1 MNTNNLKNQ
10 EAEVSL
16 IATLLQRPELII
28 EIDESEIVYSNFS
41 DSTLGDIY
49 QTIKALYCEDI
60 TVDTVTLNTMGK
72 RLGFAFPGREKT
84 AQKIQKLFKA
94 EIEVKNIYLYVNIV
108 RDLSF
113 KRKLIDVL
121 EQSIKKMLDSTD
133 SLSALEIV
141 EGSLYDFVLE
151 NIREEK
157 MVKLTDSVESILK
170 MMAEDP
176 VRGLTTGFPTLDQL
190 LGGGC
195 RPGSLNLVCASTG
208 IGKSLV
214 SMHCAIEN
222 ARKGVPVLY
231 LDNEL
236 GKEIQ
241 TVRFI
246 GALASIPFP
255 ELEDGSWMKKA
266 SYVEKYQE
274 AKALFDGLP
283 IYFIDAV
290 GMSNDAVISA
300 IRRFVNKHVK
310 FNKHG
315 NYNKSM
321 VIYDYFRVDSL
332 RKNNEKEYEVLGQF
346 AAKMHDVAC
355 QYRTAILGT
364 AQLNRS
370 LSIAGSQRLMHPA
383 DSVIYFL
390 PKSRAEIFGDQDNQG
405 DHKFVVEKARF
416 GPGTDESTY
425 IGVKTDKA
433 RGYFSDAG
441 LGKFIEDA
449 GDNDD

>member
-1 MNTNNLKNQ
+1 MNTNSLKNQ
-10 EAEVSL
+10 EAELSL
-16 IATLLQRPELII
+16 ITILLQKPELIV
-28 EIDESEIVYSNFS
+28 EIDESEIVYSNFN
-41 DSTLGDIY
+41 DSTFGDIY

-60 TVDTVTLNTMGK
+60 NVEPTTIYTMG
-72 RLGFAFPGREKT
+72 RSLGFSFPNKERTTK
-84 AQKIQKLFKA
+84 KIQKLFKL
-94 EIEVKNIYLYVNIV
+94 EINVKNIYLYVNII

-113 KRKLIDVL
+113 KRKLIEVL
-121 EQSIKKMLDSTD
+121 EQSIKKMLSSTD

-141 EGSLYDFVLE
+141 EGGLYNFVLE

-157 MVKLTDSVESILK
+157 MIKLTDGVESTLK
-170 MMAEDP
+170 IMAEDP
-176 VRGLTTGFPTLDQL
+176 IRGLTTGFPTLDKL

-195 RPGSLNLVCASTG
+195 RPGSLNLICASTG
-208 IGKSLV
+208 VGKSLV

-246 GALASIPFP
+246 GALAGIPFP
-255 ELEDGSWMKKA
+255 NLEDGSWMKKGVF
-266 SYVEKYQE
+266 VEKYKE
-274 AKALFDGLP
+274 AKELFDNLP
-283 IYFIDAV
+283 IYFIDSV
-290 GMSNDAVISA
+290 GMSNDAVISV

-310 FNKHG
+310 FDKHG

-321 VIYDYFRVDSL
+321 VIYDYFRVDSI

-346 AAKMHDVAC
+346 AAKMHDIAC
-355 QYRTAILGT
+355 QYKTAIFGT

-405 DHKFVVEKARF
+405 DHKFTIEKARF

-425 IGVKTDKA
+425 VGVKTDKTM
-433 RGYFSDAG
+433 GYFSDAG
-441 LGKFIEDA
+441 IGKFIEDA
-449 GDNDD
+449 GDNND